1 MTKLLLLDGNSLTY
15 RAFFALP
22 TDMATAGGQVTNAV
36 FGFTS
41 MLINLV
47 KDHQPDSIVAA
58 FDRPEKTFRHESI
71 PTYKANR
78 DEAPDILRQQMGLVR
93 EVVDALGVVAVDLA
107 GFEADDIIA
116 TLAEQAKARGD
127 DVVIVTGDRDTYQ
140 LVEDPHVKVLYN
152 RRGVSDYAF
161 YDEAGILERT
171 GVTPALYPQYA
182 ALRGDPSDNLPGVPG
197 VGEKTAAKLITTYG
211 GIDGIYEHLDAQ
223 TPKLRASLAEHEERV
238 RENARVMLLR
248 RDVPVEVDLDDA
260 VLAPKMAEVKR
271 LFEFLEF
278 RSLLDRLNEALGA
291 KAAAAVSSGGEVVEA
306 EVVRPASSD
315 EAAALLGGLEALDVA
330 AAWSGPPGRSE
341 LTGLAVVVDPEAG
354 EVAWLTAE
362 HVAEPSIWTALA
374 DGRPL
379 RAHQAKPLLRAL
391 AAVGDRIAASA
402 RGQPTSP
409 GSVVPNL
416 ALDTAIAAYLLDPAE
431 TRYGIGDLLERYTGD
446 RLPEEGAPSGQLDF
460 SEEAADAAQVA
471 AREALAVSRLAPAVL
486 AALDAQGMAALYTE
500 IENPLVRVLAR
511 MEDVGIAVDR
521 AELESLNTRLTADC
535 VRLAAQLREV
545 VGRDFNLNSPIQL
558 RQILYEERGLS
569 PTKRT
574 KTGLSTDAATLE
586 KLRDEWPEF
595 IDPLLQYREVEKL
608 RSTYGEGL
616 LAEVAPDGRIHATF
630 NQTVARTGRLSS
642 DQPNLHNIPVRS
654 DEGRQFRRAFIAA
667 PGSTLLVADYNQIEL
682 RCIAHLAE
690 DPGLVA
696 AFTAGQ
702 DIHTATASRV
712 FGVEPGDVTVRMRST
727 AKMISYGLAYGME
740 AYGLGQRLN
749 IPTEEAS
756 LILNAY
762 FDAFPNVRAYMERT
776 VKEARMRGYTETLFG
791 RRRPIPEL
799 SNSNYRIRQAGER
812 QAMNAGIQGL
822 AADIFKVALVRLDRA
837 LEDGRYASRIVLQVH
852 DEVLLEVPDA
862 EHDAVGP
869 LTVATMRG
877 AAELRV
883 PLEVNVSSGPTW
895 ADAKG

>member
-58 FDRPEKTFRHESI
+58 FDRPERTFRHERV

-107 GFEADDIIA
+107 GYEADDIIA

-140 LVEDPHVKVLYN
+140 LVHDPHVKVLYN

-171 GVTPALYPQYA
+171 GVTPELYPQYA

-248 RDVPVEVDLDDA
+248 RDVPVAVDLDAA

-291 KAAAAVSSGGEVVEA
+291 KAAAAISSGGEVVEA
-306 EVVRPASSD
+306 EVVRPATED
-315 EAAALLGGLEALDVA
+315 EAAALLKPLEVLDVA
-330 AAWSGPPGRSE
+330 AAWAGAPGRSA
-341 LTGLAVVVDPEAG
+341 LTGVAVVVDPEAG
-354 EVAWLTAE
+354 EVAWLPAE
-362 HVAEPSIWTALA
+362 VVAGAPICAALS

-379 RAHQAKPLLRAL
+379 RAHQAKPLLRGL
-391 AAVGDRIAASA
+391 AALGEH
-402 RGQPTSP
+402 
-409 GSVVPNL
+409 VPNL

-446 RLPEEGAPSGQLDF
+446 RLPQEGAPSGQLDF
-460 SEEAADAAQVA
+460 GEEAVDTAQVT

-486 AALDAQGMAALYTE
+486 AALDAQGMAALYAE

-535 VRLAAQLREV
+535 VRLAGQLREV

-595 IDPLLQYREVEKL
+595 IEPLLQYREVEKL

-616 LAEVAPDGRIHATF
+616 LSEIAPDGRIHATF

-642 DQPNLHNIPVRS
+642 DQPNLHNIPIRS

-667 PGSTLLVADYNQIEL
+667 PGSSLLVADYNQIEL

-702 DIHTATASRV
+702 DIHLATASRV

-749 IPTEEAS
+749 IPTEEAA

-837 LEDGRYASRIVLQVH
+837 LEDGGYASRIVLQVH
-852 DEVLLEVPDA
+852 DEVLLEVPDPEQA
-862 EHDAVGP
+862 AVAP